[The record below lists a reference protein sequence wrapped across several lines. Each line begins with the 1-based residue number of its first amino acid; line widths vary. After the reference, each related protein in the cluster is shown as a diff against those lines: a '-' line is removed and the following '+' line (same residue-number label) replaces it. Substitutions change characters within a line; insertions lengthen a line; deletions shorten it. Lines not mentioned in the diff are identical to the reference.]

1 MWKNIDLLFRYRYT
15 EFYPTIRLNV
25 DCFRYVIMPS
35 LFLMVDFIFLHADA
49 GNKKTYLRQSNK
61 LIKWVPVYLTMLY
74 LIWFRYLFLRPRY
87 MYNVEIKLKLAAID
101 GCSDIRWWCWTLQF
115 LCYCNFKYMYVVN
128 LAGKSL
134 CGPILGIFISFCH

>member
-61 LIKWVPVYLTMLY
+61 LIK
-74 LIWFRYLFLRPRY
+74 
-87 MYNVEIKLKLAAID
+87 
-101 GCSDIRWWCWTLQF
+101 
-115 LCYCNFKYMYVVN
+115 
-128 LAGKSL
+128 
-134 CGPILGIFISFCH
+134 